1 MNKQELISAI
11 ADKTGQSKVKTT
23 ETIDSFI
30 ETVTE
35 LLANGDSLMLVGFGA
50 FSTIKRA
57 ARTGR
62 NPKTGKEIKIAA
74 ATLPKFKPGKAL
86 KESVSKPKPKQK
98 KK

>member
-1 MNKQELISAI
+1 MNKQELVSAI
-11 ADKTGQSKVKTT
+11 AEKTGQSKTKTT

-35 LLANGDSLMLVGFGA
+35 LLANGDSLMFVGFGS
-50 FSTIKRA
+50 FTTVKRA

-74 ATLPKFKPGKAL
+74 STLPKFKPGKSL
-86 KESVSKPKPKQK
+86 KDAVSKPKSKTK